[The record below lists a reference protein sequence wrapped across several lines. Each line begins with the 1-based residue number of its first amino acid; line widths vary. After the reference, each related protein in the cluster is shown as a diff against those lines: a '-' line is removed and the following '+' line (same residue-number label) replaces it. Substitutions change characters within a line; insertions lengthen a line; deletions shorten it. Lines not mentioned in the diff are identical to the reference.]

1 VIRGRQ
7 NASTERCP
15 SGGSPSWQGFVEASI
30 GFGIGHGPVD
40 AEIVP
45 HACVPGEGFA
55 PVMSSAERIHV
66 AAGRRAAGDR
76 LVMIK
81 VTTLGG
87 YGAGRESAGSGSYL
101 DRLR

>member
-40 AEIVP
+40 AEVVSD
-45 HACVPGEGFA
+45 ACLPGEGFT
-55 PVMSSAERIHV
+55 PVVSSTERVHV
-66 AAGRRAAGDR
+66 AARCRAAGDR

-81 VTTLGG
+81 VATLGG
-87 YGAGRESAGSGSYL
+87 YCAGWKSAGSGSYL